1 MSPSFTASLV
11 ASDPIHPPGAMPR
24 PSAGSAVAA
33 NRVVLAKYPDAGTK
47 AALTAV
53 NQEQPSPA

>member
-11 ASDPIHPPGAMPR
+11 ASDPIHPPPPGAMPR
-24 PSAGSAVAA
+24 PSAVAA
-33 NRVVLAKYPDAGTK
+33 NRVVLAKYPDTGTK

-53 NQEQPSPA
+53 NQEQPSPT